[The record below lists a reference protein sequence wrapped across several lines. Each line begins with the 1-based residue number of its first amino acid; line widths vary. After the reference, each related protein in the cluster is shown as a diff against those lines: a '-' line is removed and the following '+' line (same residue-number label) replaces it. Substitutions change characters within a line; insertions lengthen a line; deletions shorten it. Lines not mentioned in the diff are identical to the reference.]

1 MEKDCKICG
10 SGFNLEDFEPRS
22 EIYQIMEKENLCF
35 QCAFWT
41 WRSLEDKKL
50 QRLHDDKGLRLA
62 KLKKEE
68 ASDTDPWDPYK
79 LSAKTLLAIHPDWWF
94 GRPIILK
101 GDHYI
106 YHPGKISNPQ
116 KIDSY
121 HTYILMDDGTIY
133 PFMMG
138 LYDNTGITHQGKI
151 PARFLMSVDNNEVF
165 ENNAILLSELDMEEL
180 KARGMK
186 TPFINQPNKV
196 LEKIVKLLFKKF
208 YNQ

>member
-41 WRSLEDKKL
+41 WRSLDDKKL
-50 QRLHDDKGLRLA
+50 QRLHDDRGLRLA

-165 ENNAILLSELDMEEL
+165 ENNAILLSEFDMEEL

-196 LEKIVKLLFKKF
+196 PEKIVKLLFKKF

>member
-22 EIYQIMEKENLCF
+22 EIYQIMEKENICF

-41 WRSLEDKKL
+41 WRSLDDKKL

-165 ENNAILLSELDMEEL
+165 ENNAILLSEFDMEEL
-180 KARGMK
+180 KARSMK

-196 LEKIVKLLFKKF
+196 PEKIVKLLFKKF